1 MAQIAQ
7 DSIQISELGEY
18 QIGNRI
24 YKFDTYND
32 TKFFTDFRHVVS
44 EVNQKPKN
52 SDCKIEV
59 RNEGTVD
66 AVFRLSKGNQ
76 KNMSLGVLNFA
87 SAYNP
92 GGGFE
97 SGAMAQE
104 ECLAYCSDLYKKQV
118 DGAWD
123 YYEINRAN
131 RNPLYTDN
139 MFMSNV
145 TFFRN
150 GNFTLISNPTMC
162 NVLTS
167 PAVNMGAIK
176 IRTQENL
183 DEARVVMK
191 NRMRKILYLFAYY
204 ECKDLVLGAF
214 GCGVFANDPNDV
226 AKFWYELLY
235 DEGLKGYF
243 DSITFSILDRPGTGR
258 GSNID
263 VFNNYF

>member
-1 MAQIAQ
+1 MRDTMIQIAQ
-7 DSIQISELGEY
+7 DSIQISEQGEY
-18 QIGNRI
+18 CIGNRI
-24 YKFDTYND
+24 YRFDTTNN
-32 TKFFTDFRHVVS
+32 TKLFTNMDSVIT
-44 EVNQKPKN
+44 EVKKKSKVENT
-52 SDCKIEV
+52 KIEV

-66 AVFRLSKGNQ
+66 AVFRLSKGQ
-76 KNMSLGVLNFA
+76 SKNMSLGILNFA

-150 GNFTLISNPTMC
+150 GNFTLIPNNVMC

-176 IRTQENL
+176 IRTQKNL
-183 DEARVVMK
+183 EEAKVIMK

-204 ECKDLVLGAF
+204 DCKDIVLGAF
-214 GCGVFANDPNDV
+214 GCGVFGNNPDDV

-235 DEGLKGYF
+235 DEGLKDYF
-243 DSITFSILDRPGTGR
+243 NSITFSIIGR
-258 GSNID
+258 NSNID
-263 VFNNYF
+263 VFNKYF

>member
-1 MAQIAQ
+1 MIQIAQ
-7 DSIQISELGEY
+7 DTLKISETGKY
-18 QIGNRI
+18 QIANRVFQ
-24 YKFDTYND
+24 FDIENN
-32 TKFFTDFRHVVS
+32 TKFFTDLTEVIS
-44 EVNQKPKN
+44 EVKKKEKGA
-52 SDCKIEV
+52 DCKIEV

-66 AVFRLSKGNQ
+66 AVFRLSNGNQ

-104 ECLAYCSDLYKKQV
+104 ECIAYCSDLYKKQV

-150 GNFTLISNPTMC
+150 GGFSLISNPTMC
-162 NVLTS
+162 QVLTC
-167 PAVNMGAIK
+167 PAINMGAIK
-176 IRTQENL
+176 IRTQKNL
-183 DEARVVMK
+183 DEAKAVMK

-204 ECKDLVLGAF
+204 DCKDLVLGAY
-214 GCGVFANDPNDV
+214 GCGVFGNDPYDV
-226 AKFWYELLY
+226 ARFWHELLFEE
-235 DEGLKGYF
+235 DMKGYF
-243 DSITFSILDRPGTGR
+243 NTITFSILDRPGRDG
-258 GSNID
+258 NIP
-263 VFNNYF
+263 VFKNFF

>member
-1 MAQIAQ
+1 MIQMAQ
-7 DSIQISELGEY
+7 DTLKISEMGKY
-18 QIGNRI
+18 QIANRVFQ
-24 YKFDTYND
+24 FDIENN
-32 TKFFTDFRHVVS
+32 TKFFTDLTEVIS
-44 EVNQKPKN
+44 EVKKKEKGA
-52 SDCKIEV
+52 DCKIEV

-66 AVFRLSKGNQ
+66 AVFRLSNGNQ

-104 ECLAYCSDLYKKQV
+104 ECIAYCSDLYKKQV

-150 GNFTLISNPTMC
+150 GGFSLISNPTMC
-162 NVLTS
+162 QVLTC

-176 IRTQENL
+176 IRTQKNL
-183 DEARVVMK
+183 DEAKAVMK

-243 DSITFSILDRPGTGR
+243 DSITFSILDRPGR
-258 GSNID
+258 GSNIE